1 MIIKESEL
9 FQESLMGVAKV
20 NPNSLLK
27 DDELKRAEVFAL
39 DKLINS
45 VGYGLLGKP
54 VIIKLSNTSGS
65 EYKYM
70 KERNAVLKIIIKVN
84 YPAEILAVLL
94 GTLFE
99 ATSDFDYANLTT
111 IILGILATKSIAN
124 SINSYKNSSKLSSNF
139 CEGLNKYSKE
149 FKYYSES
156 NIAQNSFPS
165 SGKEF
170 YIKAFRRSKNKV
182 NKGLFV
188 KRK

>member
-9 FQESLMGVAKV
+9 FQESLMGIAKV
-20 NPNSLLK
+20 NSNSLLK
-27 DDELKRAEVFAL
+27 DDELKRAENFAL

-54 VIIKLSNTSGS
+54 VIIKLSSTSGS

-124 SINSYKNSSKLSSNF
+124 SINSYKNNSKLSSNF
-139 CEGLNKYSKE
+139 CEGLNRYSKE

-156 NIAQNSFPS
+156 NIVQNSFPS

>member
-9 FQESLMGVAKV
+9 IQEALMGVTKV
-20 NPNSLLK
+20 NPNSLLN
-27 DDELKRAEVFAL
+27 DDELKRAEIFAL

-45 VGYGLLGKP
+45 VGYRLLEKP
-54 VIIKLSNTSGS
+54 VIIKLSSTSGS

-99 ATSDFDYANLTT
+99 VTQNFDYANLTT
-111 IILGILATKSIAN
+111 IILGILATKSITN
-124 SINSYKNSSKLSSNF
+124 TISSYKSNSKLSSNF
-139 CEGLNKYSKE
+139 CKGLNRYSKE

-156 NIAQNSFPS
+156 NIVQNSIPS

-170 YIKAFRRSKNKV
+170 YIKAFRRSKNNI